1 MSKVDAR
8 CARDYNFFTYG
19 FYYFLLRVL
28 AVFIKEGCREISS
41 LKEGR
46 CCIRLYLIITN
57 LYILI

>member
-46 CCIRLYLIITN
+46 CYIRLYLII
-57 LYILI
+57 Y